1 MKKVKEVKNSNI
13 IDITISKKDYTTLDK
28 LCKLVI
34 DLKNSNTTNIGKL
47 DSFIFYIKEIKGF
60 VFSNS
65 YVILI
70 ENTDSEY
77 KDSFIYKESDS
88 QTYTLNILNSLE
100 KVSFDN
106 MLKIITNNIKN
117 NDFKYKI
124 DLSWVKDFSKLID
137 NDLYVSYENYTTN
150 IIPISEKRK
159 GRFAI
164 KVLKSKGI
172 LFDNEFID
180 FNVKIKF
187 DYLKFI
193 VDKLLLEG
201 LLDMKINGKLLTIKS
216 ESSEAII
223 FKIF

>member
-1 MKKVKEVKNSNI
+1 
-13 IDITISKKDYTTLDK
+13 
-28 LCKLVI
+28 
-34 DLKNSNTTNIGKL
+34 
-47 DSFIFYIKEIKGF
+47 
-60 VFSNS
+60 
-65 YVILI
+65 
-70 ENTDSEY
+70 
-77 KDSFIYKESDS
+77 
-88 QTYTLNILNSLE
+88 
-100 KVSFDN
+100 

-124 DLSWVKDFSKLID
+124 DLSWVKDFSKLMD

-159 GRFAI
+159 GRFTI

-172 LFDNEFID
+172 LFDNEFIG